1 MRCKQS
7 EKDALFRALVPRPAL
22 YNVVYVRVQAIHVT
36 SRRNTGLLYIYIARS
51 SVGRNVVE
59 LNDLVQ
65 EFYHY
70 HRAIRSSSATFSTM
84 TRYA

>member
-7 EKDALFRALVPRPAL
+7 EKDALFRAPLFRAQRCTTLCTYVCKPSMSLVDATL
-22 YNVVYVRVQAIHVT
+22 GY
-36 SRRNTGLLYIYIARS
+36 YIARS
-51 SVGRNVVE
+51 SLGRNVVE

-70 HRAIRSSSATFSTM
+70 HRAIRSSSATFSTV